1 MAGKRSYKGSHNA
14 GHATH
19 SAADHGN
26 LAAALVQRIFKAGCI
41 KHLAGVLYVRRK
53 YCKHCFLLGQV
64 QAAYADACICQ
75 ILEQIAACSN
85 ILRIQVNAELCQI
98 IKMSNAAGA
107 GFINRNF
114 AAVTLTDAFA
124 GNQSA
129 GSIAEGR
136 FYIHGNITA
145 HGNFHGTRMNN
156 LRTVLCHLAN
166 LSIGNLL
173 QNICLLDNT
182 RVCSHNAF
190 NIGIDFNELCL
201 ERSAQC
207 SSRGIAATATQC
219 SKFIVVFRHTL
230 EAADNWNDAC
240 LQQTDKTGGIDV
252 FDACGTKLGISDD
265 ACLTAG
271 ERHSVDTKFL
281 QSCCHYTGGNDF
293 AAAHHHIHLTHI
305 NGKVNVLQGADKRIG
320 CIGCALA
327 SHS

>member
-1 MAGKRSYKGSHNA
+1 MAGKRTYKGSHNT

-19 SAADHGN
+19 STADNGN
-26 LAAALVQRIFKAGCI
+26 LAAAFVQRIFKAGFI
-41 KHLAGVLYVRRK
+41 KHLAGVLYIGRED
-53 YCKHCFLLGQV
+53 CKHCFLLGQV
-64 QAAYADACICQ
+64 QAAYADARVRQ
-75 ILEQIAACSN
+75 ILEQ
-85 ILRIQVNAELCQI
+85 IQVNAELCQVI
-98 IKMSNAAGA
+98 EMSYAAGA
-107 GFINRNF
+107 GFVNRNF
-114 AAVTLTDAFA
+114 AAVTLADAFA

-136 FYIHGNITA
+136 FNIHGNIAA

-156 LRTVLCHLAN
+156 LRTVLRHLAN
-166 LSIGNLL
+166 LGIGNLL
-173 QNICLLDNT
+173 QDISLLDNT

-230 EAADNWNDAC
+230 EAADNRNDAC

-252 FDACGTKLGISDD
+252 FDTCSTKLGISNN

-271 ERHSVDTKFL
+271 ECHSVDAEFL
-281 QSCCHYTGGNDF
+281 QGCCHYAGGNDF

-305 NGKVNVLQGADKRIG
+305 NGKINILQCADKRIG
-320 CIGCALA
+320 CVGSALA